1 MFAFLCTAAGSWLES
16 GSQLVPLGMAA
27 LPVVP
32 GGRAA
37 ADAFRAKERARRP
50 RARRDPLGTIDALS
64 LEPYRSEPAPPSGA
78 GAMTTTLPAMDPRTD
93 AAAEAEDSDSDP
105 PMLQVMMTF
114 ERQGGA
120 LVPVRRQ
127 ADGTVVRMTPEEI
140 QEAMGHMQRSL
151 PHGGQPAPA
160 PPRATA
166 SGERPAQG
174 AGLAGPTGGTDGRR
188 ASQAAGGK
196 QGGRTVKPPPPI
208 FHQPLRV
215 KQPPPDPFLD
225 QREAAMHSWRVGP
238 ALAARQPLAPPPRC
252 AQHPGAAAARPR
264 GGADQAAAES
274 GDSLPCP
281 GERAAALRPDDRSPS
296 VSTNSDV
303 DPRGAAGEPAQD
315 REPQPGAADR
325 VPQWDYVHQ
334 QWDDAPSPAMTRA
347 GSPPPDHTSLD
358 EFVAQSRENA
368 ESVAGDAVS
377 QTDGVGP

>member
-1 MFAFLCTAAGSWLES
+1 
-16 GSQLVPLGMAA
+16 MAA

-50 RARRDPLGTIDALS
+50 RARRGPLGTIDALS

-105 PMLQVMMTF
+105 PMLQVIMTF
-114 ERQGGA
+114 ETQGGA

-208 FHQPLRV
+208 WRV
-215 KQPPPDPFLD
+215 KQPPRDPFLD

-238 ALAARQPLAPPPRC
+238 ALAAGQPRAPPPRC
-252 AQHPGAAAARPR
+252 AQHPGAAA
-264 GGADQAAAES
+264 
-274 GDSLPCP
+274 
-281 GERAAALRPDDRSPS
+281 
-296 VSTNSDV
+296 
-303 DPRGAAGEPAQD
+303 
-315 REPQPGAADR
+315 
-325 VPQWDYVHQ
+325 
-334 QWDDAPSPAMTRA
+334 
-347 GSPPPDHTSLD
+347 
-358 EFVAQSRENA
+358 NA
-368 ESVAGDAVS
+368 ESVAGDTVS